1 VVVTSTGSI
10 SNVEEVCEL
19 YNINP
24 TPRCTAE
31 LLLALYEKD
40 FTDVYGDCSD
50 QPMTAVSSCEGDFAF
65 VIFDAASVY
74 FLAARSA
81 SGAQRLFWGTSEDDE
96 ELVLLSTDGDGLAE
110 FPAGCLFESR
120 GETTGRLENFTRHS
134 PKRRWVNALPTIDS
148 HGHLRGKPFPILVI
162 LRPNCLNWEGKREG
176 ERERESFGAVSK
188 SLSST

>member
-1 VVVTSTGSI
+1 VVTSTGSI

-148 HGHLRGKPFPILVI
+148 HGHLRAVKYTTPSGTDLTSMVAKPT
-162 LRPNCLNWEGKREG
+162 
-176 ERERESFGAVSK
+176 A
-188 SLSST
+188 